1 MSKEKSI
8 QERAEFIMDNYPQTR
23 DHDIALY
30 AKFMNIYYW
39 VELSMT
45 QVEKMMN
52 APSYASIIRERSRLQ
67 NNLKTCMA
75 SPDVQK
81 RRHQSEKQYRDRY
94 GPMYKQDFKPS
105 F

>member
-1 MSKEKSI
+1 MSKDKSI
-8 QERAEFIMDNYPQTR
+8 QERAEFIMDNYPATR

-39 VELSMT
+39 VELSMI
-45 QVEKMMN
+45 QVEKMMK

-75 SPDVQK
+75 SPEVQK
-81 RRHQSEKQYRDRY
+81 RRHQEQEKYRDRY
-94 GPMYKQDFKPS
+94 KVMHKRDV
-105 F
+105 